1 VGFFIAH
8 PSRIVVCHRLR
19 LLGSAYSLLCGVSR
33 REKVPQ
39 ALFSLAHPRPPA
51 EVVMAIQNP
60 LHRAKEED
68 SPNGLS
74 SSFGCGGGI

>member
-1 VGFFIAH
+1 
-8 PSRIVVCHRLR
+8 
-19 LLGSAYSLLCGVSR
+19 
-33 REKVPQ
+33 VPQ

-74 SSFGCGGGI
+74 SSFVKGL